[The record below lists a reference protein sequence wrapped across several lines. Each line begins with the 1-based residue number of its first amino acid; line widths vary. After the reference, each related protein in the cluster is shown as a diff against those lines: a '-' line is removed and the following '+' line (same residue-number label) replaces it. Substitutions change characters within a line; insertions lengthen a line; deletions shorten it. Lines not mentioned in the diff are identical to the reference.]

1 MPAAA
6 RIAFAPAPLM
16 LELENSVALAEGLGC
31 GPLAIA
37 VLEGNV
43 QAAQS
48 ILKSSPNAIEELDC
62 FGNTPLHMAAIKNRL
77 PLFPFLLERAMAAKM
92 LERDIQQGN
101 KPRECLLKIALTATN
116 QICRNGSQF
125 RECTSCNCSE
135 SLEMLLSAGA
145 VLKIDDLQSLRSN
158 QSPSAK
164 GLKVFFTHLKV
175 QREQLQDIA
184 QRNEWAI
191 RDHLSLIQ
199 NDRLLDLHAS
209 TIYKALTSNYIGTP
223 PNIAP
228 LYQTSVSRIATN
240 HPKLVYH
247 FIPENPQLAEWVFQ
261 MGFQD
266 VDFDIKYGKPP
277 LTHAEDPD
285 YLTWLLQKGANL
297 ERRIWPREGD
307 QSNTHGV
314 FSAHFVM
321 FRLGWFP
328 EWHHPIDA
336 NTLASITARILPLSL
351 ADLCYCFCSAQGCT
365 PFVYL
370 LKGSNL
376 PFYAKEASRAEGK
389 KGIYE
394 YTYWKRLRDIAEYDL
409 ITLSH
414 GIPTE
419 IVRSLY
425 LAAVRFLCFC
435 LLDLTHTCCKARE
448 VVRDDYHYVVRE
460 QNDVEEIQ
468 QEESE
473 LLDVLEEMVDE
484 FKNRTEQVPAGDAA
498 HLQACWQDYWLHYV
512 PNALRY
518 NRMTEEER
526 EKAEMIGVVW
536 TTETVD
542 REAASSSGAKPEEEM
557 VENTLRKYIRKLD
570 LIT

>member
-1 MPAAA
+1 
-6 RIAFAPAPLM
+6 
-16 LELENSVALAEGLGC
+16 
-31 GPLAIA
+31 
-37 VLEGNV
+37 
-43 QAAQS
+43 
-48 ILKSSPNAIEELDC
+48 
-62 FGNTPLHMAAIKNRL
+62 MAAIKNRL

-158 QSPSAK
+158 QPPSAK

-228 LYQTSVSRIATN
+228 LYQTSVSRNATN

-307 QSNTHGV
+307 QSNTRGV

-321 FRLGWFP
+321 FRL
-328 EWHHPIDA
+328 
-336 NTLASITARILPLSL
+336 
-351 ADLCYCFCSAQGCT
+351 
-365 PFVYL
+365 
-370 LKGSNL
+370 
-376 PFYAKEASRAEGK
+376 
-389 KGIYE
+389 
-394 YTYWKRLRDIAEYDL
+394 
-409 ITLSH
+409 
-414 GIPTE
+414 
-419 IVRSLY
+419 
-425 LAAVRFLCFC
+425 
-435 LLDLTHTCCKARE
+435 
-448 VVRDDYHYVVRE
+448 VRE

-484 FKNRTEQVPAGDAA
+484 FTNRTAQVPAGDAA
-498 HLQACWQDYWLHYV
+498 HLQACWKDYWLHYV

-536 TTETVD
+536 TTETVG
-542 REAASSSGAKPEEEM
+542 REATSSSGAKPEEET